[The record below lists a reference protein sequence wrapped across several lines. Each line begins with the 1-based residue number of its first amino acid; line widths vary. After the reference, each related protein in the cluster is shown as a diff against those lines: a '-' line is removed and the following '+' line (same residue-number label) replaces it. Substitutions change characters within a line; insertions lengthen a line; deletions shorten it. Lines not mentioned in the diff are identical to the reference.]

1 MYNSLY
7 LKAFVT
13 ISGFKEFDIKDQ
25 EILLRLAQSQSRILA
40 AVTAWFDPDNL
51 NFTNF
56 LPWRDLKPG
65 QVDVFEQ
72 HLIAYAKKIHAR
84 KLDPV
89 EAALFN
95 IVVVIATGMFNTVFP

>member
-1 MYNSLY
+1 M
-7 LKAFVT
+7 KAFVT
-13 ISGFKEFDIKDQ
+13 ILGFKEFNVKDQ

-40 AVTAWFDPDNL
+40 AVTAWFDPDNP

-56 LPWRDLKPG
+56 LPWRDLKPN

-95 IVVVIATGMFNTVFP
+95 IVVVIATGIQYCNILKCYGNI